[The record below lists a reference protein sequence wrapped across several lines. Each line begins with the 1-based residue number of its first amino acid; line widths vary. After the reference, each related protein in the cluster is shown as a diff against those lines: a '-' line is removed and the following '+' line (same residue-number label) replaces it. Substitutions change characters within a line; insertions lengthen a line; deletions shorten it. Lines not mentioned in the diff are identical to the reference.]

1 MGVLDNIRKTISY
14 AQRNGIGA
22 AIDAA
27 QERMHLNRVPYH
39 YAAPPEETLRA
50 QRAAFSRRVMEQKG
64 ERLLRFSVV
73 VPLYLTPKPF
83 LEEMID
89 SVKAQTY
96 GEWELICADASPREK
111 TLRYAVEQAA
121 RDARVLYVPLSK
133 NGGISENTNA
143 AIAKASGE
151 YIVLLDHDDLLS
163 PDALYELE
171 KAIVEAS
178 EVPLLVYSDE
188 DKFETDE
195 KKGIRRF
202 FEPHVKP
209 DFDYERLLSNNYIC
223 HLAAIRADVAKRL
236 KMRAAYDGAQ
246 DHDLFLRVANEA
258 LRASGFTIGSVRD
271 PAQTA
276 VKTAHTGVSRIVHV
290 GRVLYHWRVHGE
302 STAQNPGNKDYA
314 FDAGKRA
321 IADALLVRLQGT
333 GAVAKVTDLPHKGF
347 YRVEYEPDLFA
358 ALPDV
363 GLIGGKIID
372 KNGTLTGG
380 KMTAEGEVYYE
391 GLPRGRTG
399 GFEHPAVLRQEA
411 EAVDLRCVYV
421 RGELE
426 ALYRQFLPL
435 PAAAVAVRYAPAET
449 EEGEAYK
456 PEDGNGEVHEPEED
470 RSAADTPRLTGEEI
484 RERSLAFSKA
494 VRERGYR
501 ILWDPQFE
509 ACGL

>member
-1 MGVLDNIRKTISY
+1 MGLADNIRKTIAY

-39 YAAPPEETLRA
+39 YTAPPEETLRA

-83 LEEMID
+83 LEEMIA

-143 AIAKASGE
+143 AIEKASGE

-171 KAIVEAS
+171 KAIVEAAD
-178 EVPLLVYSDE
+178 VPLLVYSDE

-195 KKGIRRF
+195 KDGSRRY
-202 FEPHVKP
+202 FEPHRKP
-209 DFDYERLLSNNYIC
+209 DFDFERLLSNNYIC
-223 HLAAIRADVAKRL
+223 HLTAVRADVAKRL
-236 KMRAAYDGAQ
+236 KMRAAYDGSQ
-246 DHDLFLRVANEA
+246 DHDLFLRVCGEAVTETGTHDTENPAANGA
-258 LRASGFTIGSVRD
+258 T
-271 PAQTA
+271 
-276 VKTAHTGVSRIVHV
+276 RIVHV

-302 STAQNPGNKDYA
+302 STAQNPGNKTYA
-314 FDAGKRA
+314 FEAGKRA

-333 GAVAKVTDLPHKGF
+333 GATAKVTDLPHRGF
-347 YRVEYEPDLFA
+347 YRVEYEPDLFTA
-358 ALPDV
+358 FPDV
-363 GLIGGKIID
+363 GVIGGRLAGR
-372 KNGTLTGG
+372 NGTLAGG
-380 KMTAEGEVYYE
+380 KMSAEGSVFYE
-391 GLPRGRTG
+391 GLPRGHTG

-411 EAVDLRCVYV
+411 EAVDLRCVRV

-426 ALYRQFLPL
+426 SLYRQFLPL
-435 PAAAVAVRYAPAET
+435 PAAAVQERESAGET
-449 EEGEAYK
+449 E
-456 PEDGNGEVHEPEED
+456 DGAGPEPEEENG
-470 RSAADTPRLTGEEI
+470 LTEEEI

-494 VRERGYR
+494 VRARGYR

-509 ACGL
+509 ACIL